1 MKGFSAGDMMSVIRV
16 WLVGGLEKWNDRK
29 WEKNDRKILIFS
41 RTYLVG
47 RMEKWRKGKPICLV
61 KKKNEMMKKKLVHIY
76 SYVSI
81 KQKKKKKKVKFF
93 LLLKKLCMD
102 TSNFFKEHKP
112 KDPNGPK

>member
-47 RMEKWRKGKPICLV
+47 RMEKWRNGKPICLV

-81 KQKKKKKKVKFF
+81 KQKKKVKFF

>member
-41 RTYLVG
+41 HTYLVG
-47 RMEKWRKGKPICLV
+47 RMEKWRNGKPICLV

-81 KQKKKKKKVKFF
+81 KQKKKKVKFF
-93 LLLKKLCMD
+93 LLLKILCMD